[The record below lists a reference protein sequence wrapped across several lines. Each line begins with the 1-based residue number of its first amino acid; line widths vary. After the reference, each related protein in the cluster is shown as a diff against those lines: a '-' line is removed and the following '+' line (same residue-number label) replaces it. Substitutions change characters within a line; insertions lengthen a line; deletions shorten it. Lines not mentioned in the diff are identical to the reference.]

1 MNINNEQ
8 DAINFIHRNISREE
22 RDIIEDLTKIIG
34 LFSSRS
40 SLVNYYLGM
49 YYQKRDK
56 NKAIKFFTKSYDLD
70 PNFSVV
76 VFEIA
81 AHNLELENESVE
93 KDRQIKLATEENIGK
108 KVYKDFIKSERPFFK
123 KAETLLM
130 TIFGVPLADYTT
142 PDRRKIY
149 NLESDLRISSI
160 LCPIYMADRNFVKV
174 EKIYMSILKE
184 YTKLKPEEVKSKQ
197 NYMICWKNIHID
209 LGQIY
214 FHQNKFDEAYK
225 IYADGFKYG
234 LGLDKNH
241 DFDLISNGA
250 TTNNEKNN
258 YLINKYLLEACM
270 LTRHYMSS
278 WPSLPIQVNDIYDL
292 LYDQNYKKDSESK
305 EIKDIFYN
313 NGPNKFYS
321 LNFRSSFA
329 EKSTNGK
336 IRIGY
341 ISPDF
346 NKNAVGLFI
355 SPLMKYYNPEKF
367 EIYSYYTN
375 ASQDEYT
382 FLFRRYNTRWTSTN
396 GLDSQQIANLIIDH
410 GIDILVDL
418 IGHGHGNT
426 MEVLKLLEY
435 EKNKPI
441 IVTYLGYPDT
451 TMLRSVDYRLVDYIT
466 DHIKSKDITEDLIK
480 MPRCFICYH
489 PFENEEI
496 PKIDY
501 YRNRPGYIND
511 GKVRI
516 GILNKGS
523 KHSPAVLKDWKY
535 ILESCKNCILV
546 IKLDQ
551 HSEFQKGLYKDLPQ
565 NQLEFLPFM
574 DYLTGYYDIYN
585 NIDFCIDTYPYSGTT
600 STCSSLFMGVH
611 TFAKYDPNDGSKRH
625 VSNVSASILLN
636 AGLQDFVCK
645 NSTIYKKTIVDYI
658 NNFNDSTD
666 STQKRLELRKQFFES
681 MDPKKFMEEYE
692 NEMTKIYNKK
702 LLGI

>member
-1 MNINNEQ
+1 MNEQ
-8 DAINFIHRNISREE
+8 EAINFIHKNMAKEE
-22 RDIIEDLTKIIG
+22 KEIINDLSTIIG
-34 LFSSRS
+34 TYSSRS
-40 SLVNYYLGM
+40 ALVNYYLGM
-49 YYQKRDK
+49 YYQRRDK
-56 NKAIKFFTKSYDLD
+56 NKSFKFLNKCYELDKDFSAVVYELASYY
-70 PNFSVV
+70 
-76 VFEIA
+76 
-81 AHNLELENESVE
+81 LEQENESVE
-93 KDRQIKLATEENIGK
+93 KDRQKKLATEENIGK

-130 TIFGVPLADYTT
+130 SIFGKPLADYTT

-160 LCPIYMADRNFVKV
+160 LCPIYMADRNFTKV
-174 EKIYMSILKE
+174 ENIYMSILKE
-184 YTKLKPEEVKSKQ
+184 YCKLTPEEVKMKQ

-225 IYADGFKYG
+225 IYSDGFKYG

-241 DFDLISNGA
+241 DYDLITNGA
-250 TTNNEKNN
+250 TANNEKNN

-278 WPSLPIQVNDIYDL
+278 WPALPLAVNDIYDL
-292 LYDQNYKKDSESK
+292 LYDHNHRSNDSSKKD
-305 EIKDIFYN
+305 IMYN

-329 EKSTNGK
+329 NKRSNGK

-355 SPLMKYYNPEKF
+355 SPLLKYYDPEKF
-367 EIYSYYTN
+367 EIYTYYTN
-375 ASQDEYT
+375 SSQDEYT
-382 FLFRRYNTRWTSTN
+382 FLFRRYNTKWTSTS
-396 GLDSQQIANLIIDH
+396 GLDSQQIVNLIIDN

-435 EKNKPI
+435 EKEKPI

-451 TMLRSVDYRLVDYIT
+451 TMLRSVDYRLVDGIT
-466 DHIKSKDITEDLIK
+466 DTIKSKDISEELIR

-501 YRNRPGYIND
+501 YRNRPNYSNN

-551 HSEFQKGLYKDLPQ
+551 HSEFQKALYKDLPQ
-565 NQLEFLPFM
+565 DQLEYLPFM
-574 DYLTGYYDIYN
+574 DYLTEYYDIYN

-600 STCSSLFMGVH
+600 STCSSLFMGVP
-611 TFAKYDPNDGSKRH
+611 TFAKYDPEDGSKRH

-636 AGLQDFVCK
+636 AGLKDFVFK
-645 NSTIYKKTIVDYI
+645 NSNSYKKAIVEYVK
-658 NNFNDSTD
+658 NFNDTTD
-666 STQKRLELRKQFFES
+666 SNEKRYSLRDQFFKS

-692 NEMTKIYNKK
+692 IEMTKIYNKK